1 MKYIR
6 KGNEPQEFTEWK
18 AQQKFVGVNCNYGS
32 LQNPEKRLVHQSL
45 LHEQGY
51 ICCYCCMRVA
61 TDTSHIEHLNPQ
73 SKTDSD
79 LSVEYTNMLA
89 SCGSSKHW
97 PKHCGNNKKDNAI
110 MVSPLQSNCEDLFSY
125 SSNGKIEAANNLNQK
140 HNDDV
145 RKTIDIL
152 GLNDYDLTQAR
163 INALDALQGITNDEA
178 QQLAQVC
185 MQKNTQD
192 EYEPFCTA
200 VLYYLKR
207 YFGVQP

>member
-97 PKHCGNNKKDNAI
+97 PKNCGNNKKDNAI
-110 MVSPLQSNCEDLFSY
+110 MVSPLQSNCEDFFSY

-163 INALDALQGITNDEA
+163 INALNALQGITNDEA

-185 MQKNTQD
+185 MQKNTQY
-192 EYEPFCTA
+192 EYEPFCIA
-200 VLYYLKR
+200 VLYYLKWLWN
-207 YFGVQP
+207 F